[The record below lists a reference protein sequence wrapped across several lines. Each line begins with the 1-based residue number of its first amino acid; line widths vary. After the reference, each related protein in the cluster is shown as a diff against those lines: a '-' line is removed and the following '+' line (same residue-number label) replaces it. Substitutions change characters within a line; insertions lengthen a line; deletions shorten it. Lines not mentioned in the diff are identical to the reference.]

1 MIYKLIII
9 CVIILVLIYYLSV
22 ILQSLFPK
30 TFKIIE
36 KKEIKLRAIIPFY
49 YWLCKKD

>member
-1 MIYKLIII
+1 MIYKLIIG
-9 CVIILVLIYYLSV
+9 CIIVLAFIYYVCV